1 MKKALKIV
9 MLPLSLLIIVISS
22 IIFMLYNGIIWLNDP
37 SENSYPIRGVDV
49 SHYQNEIDW
58 EVLASENI
66 DFAFIKATEGS
77 STVDEKFEYNWTEAN
92 KTHLYTGAYHFFSFD
107 SSGITQA
114 ENFINTVPITENMLP
129 PVIDLE
135 FYGDK
140 FSNPP
145 DRDAVNKILDDMIEK
160 LTEHYG
166 MSPIIYAT
174 EKSYEM
180 YIYNGYEDNPIW
192 IRNIIQPP
200 SFPEDDDREWTFWQ
214 YSNRQKLKGY
224 NGDEKFIDMNVF
236 NGSEEDFKNLFSL
249 S

>member
-1 MKKALKIV
+1 MKQAIKIA
-9 MLPLSLLIIVISS
+9 MLPLSMLTLLILT
-22 IIFMLYNGIIWLNDP
+22 IFLLFYNGIIWFNDP
-37 SENSYPIRGVDV
+37 SESSYPVKGVDV

-58 EVLASENI
+58 QTLSAQNI

-77 STVDEKFEYNWTEAN
+77 GTIDERFSYNWAEAN
-92 KTHLYTGAYHFFSFD
+92 KTDLYVGAYHFFSFD

-114 ENFINTVPITENMLP
+114 ENFIKTVPVTENMLP

-145 DRDAVNKILDDMIEK
+145 SKDEVDTILNDMIGK
-160 LTEHYG
+160 LEEHYG

-174 EKSYEM
+174 ETSYEM
-180 YIYNGYEDNPIW
+180 YLYGGYEDNPIW
-192 IRNIIQPP
+192 IRNVLQPP
-200 SFPEDDDREWTFWQ
+200 SFPENDERDWTFWQ
-214 YSNRQKLKGY
+214 YSNRKKLDGY
-224 NGDEKFIDMNVF
+224 NGEEKFIDMNVF
-236 NGSEEDFKNLFSL
+236 NGSEEEFKIFFGL

>member
-9 MLPLSLLIIVISS
+9 MLPISILTLLIAS

-37 SENSYPIRGVDV
+37 SEESYPVRGVDV
-49 SHYQNEIDW
+49 SHYQNDIDW
-58 EVLASENI
+58 EVLASQNI

-77 STVDEKFEYNWTEAN
+77 STVDECFEYNWSEAC
-92 KTHLYTGAYHFFSFD
+92 KTDLYIGAYHFFSFD
-107 SSGITQA
+107 SSGVTQA
-114 ENFINTVPITENMLP
+114 QNFINTVPVTENMLP

-145 DRDAVNKILDDMIEK
+145 SADEVDEILGDMIDV

-166 MSPIIYAT
+166 MNPIIYST
-174 EKSYEM
+174 ETSYKM
-180 YIYNGYEDNPIW
+180 YLYNKYEDNPIW

-200 SFPEDDDREWTFWQ
+200 SFPEDDSRRWSFWQ
-214 YSNRQKLKGY
+214 YSNRQKLEGY
-224 NGDEKFIDMNVF
+224 SGGEKFIDMNVF
-236 NGSEEDFKNLFSL
+236 NGSEQEFKERFGL